1 MEDTTRVLVATPEW
15 TELRQKSGLDPLGM
29 QAASVNLYQ
38 RLVPGISN
46 VTLRI
51 RYYGFYA
58 WLCRTYAERIGDTGQ
73 ETWKRTVRRAEALL
87 ALVAANAVDED
98 GNGGVAGVL
107 WAGRRLG
114 EHNGGQIDFRPDT
127 DPGGAGTPYLK
138 QAWGAYGAVYASQLY
153 EAGVFGEA
161 TQHAIPVP
169 TPGLGDELADGFAEA
184 IGSLADVFFVHV
196 QEGCISKTDLAAL
209 KPVLPSGIRESTP
222 EREAYQRLLFA
233 AFEDP
238 TPNDI
243 ARQRSLRLALRLTGA
258 IDGEASSDGLRWASY
273 AGTTYSGQA
282 ITHLGEELETHRR
295 RWWAYQAGDLGRIA
309 FEALLKW
316 LLDTVESQ
324 TTGIEPGR
332 AIAKAVDALDAAGA
346 KWPRTWRE
354 LVAALPMA
362 ANSQSRT
369 EQKSERALSE
379 VVLNAGRGEERAD
392 VASARAAIELLAV
405 LHKRCAP
412 NRTLLAVELGGEGID
427 GAAFRS
433 LASELAFLD
442 AHQDAPLN
450 QTLIRLMRERVLD
463 RHLWVAMQKLR
474 HQGDYTFLLEADDG
488 KIRVR
493 AKDGPV
499 LTNPRLS
506 NALTFLRDIHLLGP
520 SGLTELGRKLA
531 EAT

>member
-1 MEDTTRVLVATPEW
+1 MSETSAQLVAMPEW

-51 RYYGFYA
+51 RYYGLYA
-58 WLCRTYAERIGDTGQ
+58 WLCRTYAERIGDTNP

-87 ALVAANAVDED
+87 ALVAAHAVDDD

-114 EHNGGQIDFRPDT
+114 EHGDSLVDFRPDT

-138 QAWGAYGAVYASQLY
+138 QAWGAYGAAYASQLF
-153 EAGVFGEA
+153 EVGVFGEA
-161 TQHAIPVP
+161 DQHAIPVP
-169 TPGLGDELADGFAEA
+169 APGIGDALADGFAEA
-184 IGSLADVFFVHV
+184 IGPLADTFFALA
-196 QEGCISKTDLAAL
+196 QEGRVTRKDLASL
-209 KPVLPSGIRESTP
+209 TPVLPSAIEDDTA
-222 EREAYQRLLFA
+222 ERDAYQRLLFA

-238 TPNDI
+238 RPNDI
-243 ARQRSLRLALRLTGA
+243 LRRRSLRLALHLTGV
-258 IDGEASSDGLRWASY
+258 INGDASADLLRWAYY
-273 AGTTYSGQA
+273 AGATPNGQS
-282 ITHLGEELETHRR
+282 ITDLGEELEAHRQ

-309 FEALLKW
+309 CEALLKW
-316 LLDTVESQ
+316 ILDTVEGH
-324 TTGIEPGR
+324 TTGIEPSR
-332 AIAKAVDALDAAGA
+332 AIAEAVDALDAAGA
-346 KWPRTWRE
+346 GWPGTWRQ
-354 LVAALPMA
+354 LVAALPLA
-362 ANSQSRT
+362 TNPQSRS
-369 EQKSERALSE
+369 EQTSERALSDAA
-379 VVLNAGRGEERAD
+379 LDAGRREERSE
-392 VASARAAIELLAV
+392 VANVRAAIELLAV
-405 LHKRCAP
+405 LHRRCAP
-412 NRTLLAVELGGEGID
+412 DRALLASELGGEGID

-442 AHQDAPLN
+442 AHQDAPLG
-450 QTLIRLMRERVLD
+450 QTLIRLLRERVLD

-499 LTNPRLS
+499 LTNPRLE
-506 NALTFLRDIHLLGP
+506 NALMFLRDIHLLGP
-520 SGLTELGRKLA
+520 SGLTELGRELA
-531 EAT
+531 PLT